1 MEVCIGVVGF
11 DPPLRRLITMQ
22 LVALYHMSREP
33 AAAPWAAAGETPAI
47 PEKSVNT
54 AAERLAQPTVP
65 ERNPLALGGATGEKK
80 MMPDATAEW
89 ESET

>member
-1 MEVCIGVVGF
+1 M
-11 DPPLRRLITMQ
+11 
-22 LVALYHMSREP
+22 
-33 AAAPWAAAGETPAI
+33 